1 MDVEYINESLKS
13 GQKSHQSEKHFK
25 RKGGETLLFFT
36 SHRSMYMSV
45 SVHELNWESTYFGL

>member
-25 RKGGETLLFFT
+25 RKDGEMLLFLT
-36 SHRSMYMSV
+36 SHRSMYVRV
-45 SVHELNWESTYFGL
+45 SVHELS

>member
-25 RKGGETLLFFT
+25 RKDGEMLLFLT
-36 SHRSMYMSV
+36 SHRSMYVSV
-45 SVHELNWESTYFGL
+45 SVHELN